1 MTKIEMF
8 MNYFESLFSAIPSA
22 DVEII
27 ATDGGIYEV
36 NVYKEAKTSDEE
48 TAYLRGIKNAVA
60 ESKLEMYANVYN
72 DDTNTITAVCNAC
85 GERIEFYI
93 ETEIYKD

>member
-8 MNYFESLFSAIPSA
+8 MNYFEALFSAIPSA

-27 ATDGGIYEV
+27 ADGGIYEV
-36 NVYKEAKTSDEE
+36 NVYKAAKTNNEE
-48 TAYLRGIKNAVA
+48 TVYLRAIRAAVA
-60 ESKLEMYANVYN
+60 ESKLEMYANIYI
-72 DDTNTITAVCNAC
+72 DDRNTITAVCNAC

-93 ETEIYKD
+93 ETEIYKN

>member
-8 MNYFESLFSAIPSA
+8 MNYFKALFSAIPSA

-36 NVYKEAKTSDEE
+36 NVYKTAKTNDEE
-48 TAYLRGIKNAVA
+48 TAYLRAIRAAVA
-60 ESKLEMYANVYN
+60 ESKLEMYANIYI
-72 DDTNTITAVCNAC
+72 DDRNTITAVCKAC
-85 GERIEFYI
+85 EETIEFYI